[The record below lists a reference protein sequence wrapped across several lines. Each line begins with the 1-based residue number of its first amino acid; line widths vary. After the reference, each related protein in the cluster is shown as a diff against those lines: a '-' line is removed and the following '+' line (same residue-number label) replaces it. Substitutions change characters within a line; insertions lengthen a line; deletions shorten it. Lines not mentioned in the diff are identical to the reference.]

1 MLLWN
6 EETRRNKGKEG
17 VPGVAITD
25 LKKKKSA
32 IMVMIILKLSKCE
45 THQNKLV

>member
-25 LKKKKSA
+25 LKKKKKCNNGNDYPQ
-32 IMVMIILKLSKCE
+32 IIKM
-45 THQNKLV
+45 

>member
-25 LKKKKSA
+25 LKKKSA